1 MEPGQLIG
9 TRVRTLIAHTSEG
22 ESLRV
27 PVYYRWGASRVR
39 FRAKLTP
46 EGSRLVGPDPDPA
59 VVLPELLEL
68 YGAHGLQSSL

>member
-1 MEPGQLIG
+1 MGH
-9 TRVRTLIAHTSEG
+9 VEG
-22 ESLRV
+22 EV
-27 PVYYRWGASRVR
+27 PREAH
-39 FRAKLTP
+39 P